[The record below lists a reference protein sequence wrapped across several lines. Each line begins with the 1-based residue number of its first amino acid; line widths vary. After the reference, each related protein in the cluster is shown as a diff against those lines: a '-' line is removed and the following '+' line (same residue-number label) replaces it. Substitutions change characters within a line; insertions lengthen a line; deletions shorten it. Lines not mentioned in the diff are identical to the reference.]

1 MLDLI
6 QKRLWRLRQRYEKS
20 GVAQF
25 LSWWRSELLAA
36 LPPAWREWLAAERAM
51 VTVAPV
57 VDGWRVRRVRVERV
71 EAEETIAADREQL
84 VQCAERLRPDQ
95 EQPPRQVMLL
105 PVERT
110 LRRRLTLPLAAE
122 EHLASVLAFEM
133 DRQTPFRADQVY
145 FDHRIHKRDQ
155 TARTMLVELLAV
167 PRSELDQLLQGVG
180 SLQLDAADVANGDVP
195 AGFNLL
201 PPDRRARRADKRL
214 RLNAIL
220 AVSAVALLWLV
231 MWQSLALREQA
242 IERLNEEKSTAA
254 AAAMQSAELK
264 RQLRDAIE
272 GANFLAKRKAEQ
284 AVVVDVLAEVT
295 RLVPDDTWLE
305 RLSFVGSQVQL
316 QGQSARADKLIGILT
331 DSRCLDKP
339 QFQGIITPDGATGK
353 ERFSLVADLKTG
365 ACHGTDTAA
374 GAR

>member
-1 MLDLI
+1 MLELI

-25 LSWWRSELLAA
+25 LSWWRNELLAA

-57 VDGWRVRRVRVERV
+57 ADGWRVRRVRVERI
-71 EAEETIAADREQL
+71 EAEETVAADREALLQST
-84 VQCAERLRPDQ
+84 ERLRPDQ
-95 EQPPRQVMLL
+95 EQPPRQVLLL

-167 PRSELDQLLQGVG
+167 PRSELDQVLQGVG
-180 SLQLDAADVANGDVP
+180 GLQLDTADVANGDLP

-201 PPDRRARRADKRL
+201 PAERRARRADKRL
-214 RLNAIL
+214 RMNAIL

-242 IERLNEEKSTAA
+242 IERLDEEMAVTS

-272 GANFLAKRKAEQ
+272 GANFLAKKKSEQ
-284 AVVVDVLAEVT
+284 AVAVDVLAEVT

-305 RLSFVGSQVQL
+305 RLSFVGNQVQL

-374 GAR
+374 GSR

>member
-1 MLDLI
+1 MLELVR
-6 QKRLWRLRQRYEKS
+6 KPLRRLRQRYEKS
-20 GVAQF
+20 GFAQF
-25 LSWWRSELLAA
+25 LSWWRSELLSA
-36 LPPAWREWLAAERAM
+36 LPPAWRDWVGAERAV
-51 VTVAPV
+51 VTLAPAADSWV
-57 VDGWRVRRVRVERV
+57 LRRVRAERT
-71 EAEETIAADREQL
+71 EAEERVGADRDAL
-84 VQCAERLRPDQ
+84 VQAVERLRP
-95 EQPPRQVMLL
+95 EEEHPARQILLL
-105 PVERT
+105 PAERT

-133 DRQTPFRADQVY
+133 DRQTPFRADQLY
-145 FDHRIHKRDQ
+145 FDHRILKRDP

-167 PRSELDQLLQGVG
+167 PRAVLDQALQAIGT
-180 SLQLDAADVANGDVP
+180 LQLDAADVAAGDLP

-201 PPDRRARRADKRL
+201 PADRRAGRVDKRL
-214 RLNAIL
+214 RLNLIL
-220 AVSAVALLWLV
+220 ALSAAALLWLV

-242 IERLNEEKSTAA
+242 IERLNEEKSVAS

-272 GANFLAKRKAEQ
+272 GASFLARKKAEQ
-284 AVVVDVLAEVT
+284 AVVVDVLAEIT

-305 RLSFVGSQVQL
+305 RLSFVGAQVQL

-331 DSRCLDKP
+331 DSRCLAKP
-339 QFQGIITPDGATGK
+339 QFQGIIQPDGATGK

-374 GAR
+374 GSR

>member
-6 QKRLWRLRQRYEKS
+6 QKRLWRLRLRYEKS

-57 VDGWRVRRVRVERV
+57 ADGWRVRRVRVERV
-71 EAEETIAADREQL
+71 EAEETVAADRELL
-84 VQCAERLRPDQ
+84 VKSAERLRPDH
-95 EQPPRQVMLL
+95 EQPPRQVLLL

-167 PRSELDQLLQGVG
+167 PRSELDRVLQGVG
-180 SLQLDAADVANGDVP
+180 SLELDAADVANGEVP

-201 PPDRRARRADKRL
+201 PPERRARRADQRL

-231 MWQSLALREQA
+231 MWQSLALRERA
-242 IERLNEEKSTAA
+242 IEQLEEEMAVTS

-272 GANFLAKRKAEQ
+272 GANFLARKKSEQ

-305 RLSFVGSQVQL
+305 RLSFVGNQVQL

-374 GAR
+374 GSR